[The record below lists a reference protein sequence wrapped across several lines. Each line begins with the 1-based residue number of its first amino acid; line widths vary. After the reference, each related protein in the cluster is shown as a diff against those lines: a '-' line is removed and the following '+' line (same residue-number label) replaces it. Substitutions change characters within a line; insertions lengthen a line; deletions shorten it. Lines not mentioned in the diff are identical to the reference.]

1 MKPEEK
7 RKLEILEQPEVKHDE
22 TPG

>member
-1 MKPEEK
+1 MKPEEEK
-7 RKLEILEQPEVKHDE
+7 KLEILEQPEVKHDE